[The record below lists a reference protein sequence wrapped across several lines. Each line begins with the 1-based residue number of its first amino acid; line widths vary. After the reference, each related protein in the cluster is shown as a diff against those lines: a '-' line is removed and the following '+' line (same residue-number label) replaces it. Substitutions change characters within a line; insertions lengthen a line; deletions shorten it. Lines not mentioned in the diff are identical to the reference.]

1 MADTNIDDKHTGQRE
16 EISNWMTLQELQELK
31 AGNETSGLALRE
43 SLQRQ
48 DAMSGIS
55 EEGLTW
61 KKQRLTVG
69 WENIISKSK
78 FSR

>member
-78 FSR
+78 FSG